1 MATIKDIAKL
11 AGVSIAT
18 VSRVLNQDTSLNV
31 ADDTRKRIFEIA
43 EELEYKTVKQRTK
56 NISNRIKI
64 GVIHWYSQNEELGD
78 PYYLLIAMGIEKE
91 CFNKQIEMVTIFK
104 NGDRY
109 ITSELNDL
117 DGVIAIGKFSKEDVE
132 EFAAYSNSIVF
143 VDFSPSEKQYD
154 SVVVDFRKA
163 TNEVLE
169 YLQKRGHNSIGYIG
183 GVEYV
188 GQNKELIDDERL
200 STYQDFMKKNNIY
213 NSKLVHMGR
222 FTSEDGHNL
231 MRDAIEAGNL
241 PTAFFIASDSMAIG
255 AIQALYE
262 ANINVPNDVSIVSF
276 NDIPTSKYL
285 VPSLSTVKV
294 YTEFM
299 GVTAVQLLLER
310 INEGREIPKKVI
322 IPSELIIR
330 ESCK

>member
-1 MATIKDIAKL
+1 MTTIKDIAKL
-11 AGVSIAT
+11 AGVSTAT
-18 VSRVLNQDTSLNV
+18 VSRVLNQDASLNV
-31 ADDTRKRIFEIA
+31 ADDTRRKIFEIA
-43 EELEYKTVKQRTK
+43 DELGYKTVKQRTK
-56 NISNRIKI
+56 NIFNRIKI

-91 CFNKQIEMVTIFK
+91 CFSKQIEMVTIFK

-117 DGVIAIGKFSKEDVE
+117 DGVIAIGKFSKADVE
-132 EFAAYSNSIVF
+132 EFAAYSNNIVF
-143 VDFSPSEKQYD
+143 VDFSPNEKKYD

-163 TNEVLE
+163 LTEVFE
-169 YLQKRGHNSIGYIG
+169 YLHQSGHSKIGYIG

-188 GQNKELIDDERL
+188 GQNKELIEDERL
-200 STYQDFMKKNNIY
+200 TTYQEFMKKHDKY
-213 NSKLVHMGR
+213 NPKFIRLGR

-231 MRDAIEAGNL
+231 MRAAIEEGNL

-262 ANINVPNDVSIVSF
+262 ANMNVPHEVSIISF

-299 GVTAVQLLLER
+299 GVTSVQMLLER
-310 INEGREIPKKVI
+310 INEGRQIPKKVI
-322 IPSELIIR
+322 IPSELILR

>member
-1 MATIKDIAKL
+1 MVTIKDIAKL

-18 VSRVLNQDTSLNV
+18 ISRVLNQDASLNV
-31 ADDTRKRIFEIA
+31 TDDTRKKILDIA
-43 EELEYKTVKQRTK
+43 EELGYKTVKQRTK
-56 NISNRIKI
+56 NIFNRIKI

-132 EFAAYSNSIVF
+132 EFAAYSNNIVF
-143 VDFSPSEKQYD
+143 VDFSPNEKQYD
-154 SVVVDFRKA
+154 SVVVDFSKA
-163 TNEVLE
+163 LTEVLE
-169 YLQKRGHNSIGYIG
+169 YFQERGHSSIGYIG

-188 GQNKELIDDERL
+188 GHKKEIIADERL
-200 STYQDFMKKNNIY
+200 TAYQEFMKKNEQY
-213 NSKLVHMGR
+213 NPQLIHLGR
-222 FTSEDGHNL
+222 FTSEGGHNL
-231 MRDAIEAGNL
+231 MRDAIEKGNL

-262 ANINVPNDVSIVSF
+262 ANINVPDDVSIIGF

-299 GVTAVQLLLER
+299 GVTSVQMLLER

-322 IPSELIIR
+322 VPFELTIR
-330 ESCK
+330 ESCR

>member
-1 MATIKDIAKL
+1 MTTIKEIAKT
-11 AGVSIAT
+11 AGVSPAT
-18 VSRVLNQDTSLNV
+18 VSRVLNQDSSLNV
-31 ADDTRKRIFEIA
+31 SEDTRKKIQEVA
-43 EELEYKTVKQRTK
+43 EELGYKTLRQRTK
-56 NISNRIKI
+56 NIFNRVKI

-91 CFNKQIEMVTIFK
+91 CFSKNIEMVTVFK

-109 ITSELNDL
+109 ITSELHNL
-117 DGVIAIGKFSKEDVE
+117 DGVVAIGKFSKEDVE
-132 EFAAYSNSIVF
+132 EFSAYSKNIVF
-143 VDFSPSEKQYD
+143 VDFSPDDKKHD
-154 SVVVDFRKA
+154 AVVVDFRMA
-163 TNEVLE
+163 LQEVME
-169 YLQKRGHNSIGYIG
+169 YLYSRGHQRIGYIG
-183 GVEYV
+183 GIEYV
-188 GQNKELIDDERL
+188 GKHRELIEDERL
-200 STYQDFMKKNNIY
+200 TTYQEFMRKHDKY
-213 NSKLVHMGR
+213 DESLVHLGR

-231 MRDAIEAGNL
+231 MKAAIEAGSL

-262 ANINVPNDVSIVSF
+262 ANIHVPSDISIISF
-276 NDIPTSKYL
+276 NDIPTSRFL

-299 GVTAVQLLLER
+299 GATAVQLLLER

-322 IPSELIIR
+322 IPSELVIR

>member
-1 MATIKDIAKL
+1 MTKIKDIAKL
-11 AGVSIAT
+11 AGVSLAT

-31 ADDTRKRIFEIA
+31 GDDTRKRIIDIA
-43 EELEYKTVKQRTK
+43 DELGYKTVKQRTK
-56 NISNRIKI
+56 SIFNRLKI

-78 PYYLLIAMGIEKE
+78 PYYLLIAMGVEKE
-91 CFNKQIEMVTIFK
+91 CFSKQIEMVTIFK

-117 DGVIAIGKFSKEDVE
+117 NGVIAIGKFSKEDVN
-132 EFAAYSNSIVF
+132 EFSAYSNNIVF
-143 VDFSPSEKQYD
+143 VDFSPNEKQYD
-154 SVVVDFRKA
+154 SVVVDFSKA
-163 TNEVLE
+163 STEVLE
-169 YLQKRGHNSIGYIG
+169 YLQERGHSSIGYIG

-188 GQNKELIDDERL
+188 GHKKELIADERL
-200 STYQDFMKKNNIY
+200 TAYQEFMKKNEQY
-213 NSKLVHMGR
+213 NPQLIHLGR
-222 FTSEDGHNL
+222 FTSEGGHNL
-231 MRDAIEAGNL
+231 MRDAIEKGNL

-262 ANINVPNDVSIVSF
+262 ANINVPDDVSIIGF

-299 GVTAVQLLLER
+299 GVTSVQMLLER

-322 IPSELIIR
+322 VPFELTIR
-330 ESCK
+330 ESCR